1 MKSRKLNVQKLSLIS
16 VKAGIFAYS
25 WVPRQQMAMINDRYK
40 RIFVEDFL

>member
-25 WVPRQQMAMINDRYK
+25 
-40 RIFVEDFL
+40 